1 MTSLK
6 DVILNNLMDRIK
18 LQEETICPLI
28 KRAKQLVEM
37 CEIQGKTDPRLIACA
52 SNIENLS
59 VSISCAMEVFTHR
72 SFVSRPLNLEEE
84 DKHAVKRQALIEEAA
99 NMLSK
104 IDADLNKQPASDLKL
119 YIAPAFSKFRPMVP
133 LKDRSQWINNF
144 VRDYLISRPS
154 SDFNSAYT
162 AAQQLV
168 SGFPNFIPPKF
179 HGLRMN
185 NVVITVWD
193 DVLIEGDLH
202 RHTCDVILGNVVDVA
217 GVEFTFAAQFKFEEP
232 FKENQSR
239 VSMRSE
245 IYTIKLVKFI
255 RFILEPKA
263 VYAKRM
269 IGRSDTPTNPVN
281 RHLFEATD
289 DTPEIVKLMIT
300 RIKNSRLTTKNFDF
314 NMLYELKVE
323 DSDPIIDM
331 FVDRSIDKT
340 YHLEIIDPRDSGGI
354 QSMPNS
360 MRVILLDGYVKALL
374 ENHCKENL
382 SQIRHKVESVA
393 SDPTKTNIEITADI
407 NGTEFKTSFDVYTH
421 QLVSNG
427 GPFKDQYV
435 ESMVVQTIDFVNW
448 RRHNNV

>member
-6 DVILNNLMDRIK
+6 DTIFNNLMDRIK
-18 LQEETICPLI
+18 LQEETICPLV
-28 KRAKQLVEM
+28 KRAQQLVEM

-84 DKHAVKRQALIEEAA
+84 DKHTINRQALIEEAA

-104 IDADLNKQPASDLKL
+104 IDADLNKQPSSDLKL

-144 VRDYLISRPS
+144 VRDYLISRPTS
-154 SDFNSAYT
+154 KFNEAYNV
-162 AAQQLV
+162 AQQLV
-168 SGFPNFIPPKF
+168 SGFPNFTVPKF
-179 HGLRMN
+179 HGLTTN
-185 NVVITVWD
+185 NVVITIWD
-193 DVLIEGDLH
+193 DILIEGELH
-202 RHTCDVILGNVVDVA
+202 KHTCDVLLGNVIDAA
-217 GVEFTFAAQFKFEEP
+217 GIEFTFAAQFL
-232 FKENQSR
+232 FKEPIEEGMSR
-239 VSMRSE
+239 VKMRSK
-245 IYTIKLVKFI
+245 IFTVNLVKFI
-255 RFILEPKA
+255 GFILEPKA
-263 VYAKRM
+263 VYVKRI
-269 IGRSDTPTNPVN
+269 IGHSDTPTNLVN
-281 RHLFEATD
+281 NYLFEAPD
-289 DTPEIVKLMIT
+289 DTPEIVKLMIK

-331 FVDRSIDKT
+331 FVDRSIDRT
-340 YHLEIIDPRDSGGI
+340 YHVDIIDHRDAGGI
-354 QSMPNS
+354 QSMNND
-360 MRVILLDGYVKALL
+360 MRVILLDGYVKSLL

-393 SDPTKTNIEITADI
+393 NDPTKINVEIIADI
-407 NGTEFKTSFDVYTH
+407 NGAEFKTSFDVYTY

-427 GPFKDQYV
+427 GPFKDQYIKSTIMTII
-435 ESMVVQTIDFVNW
+435 ESINW
-448 RRHNNV
+448 RRDNV